1 MAIMDSYAASYYLQD
16 EKYRDLA
23 LSGIVFTKAETCMIY
38 GDNTDPDLVSVINK
52 SIGSLSSQDE
62 ENIIR
67 QYSINLQKSFS
78 IWEFMEKYRYQIVC
92 ILIFLVALTILVI
105 VNNRHRTQMQVEAA
119 AQEAYRCRMETDELT
134 GLLNKEGF
142 YRRSREFLE
151 KLSLIHI

>member
-78 IWEFMEKYRYQIVC
+78 IMGIYGEIQISD
-92 ILIFLVALTILVI
+92 
-105 VNNRHRTQMQVEAA
+105 
-119 AQEAYRCRMETDELT
+119 RMYPDFSGGIDYTCDC
-134 GLLNKEGF
+134 
-142 YRRSREFLE
+142 
-151 KLSLIHI
+151 